1 MSSWAR
7 WPSNRITHS
16 VWLRSVSMRLSVRLG
31 RWTLA
36 LALVSAFLVLGG
48 SIYPECFPPECPE
61 GARCSPVCVAGLLMP
76 GSSPLAWAGLMAA
89 SLAFGL
95 LTIGAVRR
103 PALTAILGLTWL
115 AAWISLTAWISDLAG
130 PQMWMHTLVL
140 WNLGFH
146 IRFGGEGY
154 LLIMLP
160 AGVTA
165 LLSALFSIIGMAGIT
180 KRDAIAHD
188 RSPAEQPRAL

>member
-1 MSSWAR
+1 
-7 WPSNRITHS
+7 
-16 VWLRSVSMRLSVRLG
+16 MRLAVPLAK
-31 RWTLA
+31 WTLA
-36 LALVSAFLVLGG
+36 LALISAFLVLGG
-48 SIYPECFPPECPE
+48 SIYPDCFVPECPA
-61 GARCSPVCVAGLLMP
+61 GSSCGTPVCAAGLLMP
-76 GSSPLAWAGLMAA
+76 GSSLLAWAFLMSV
-89 SLAFGL
+89 SLGFGL
-95 LTIGAVRR
+95 ITIWAVRR
-103 PALTAILGLTWL
+103 LPALTAALGLAWMV
-115 AAWISLTAWISDLAG
+115 AWISLTAWISDLAG
-130 PQMWMHTLVL
+130 AQMWMHTLVL

-188 RSPAEQPRAL
+188 CSPAEQPRAL

>member
-1 MSSWAR
+1 
-7 WPSNRITHS
+7 
-16 VWLRSVSMRLSVRLG
+16 MRLSERLAKG
-31 RWTLA
+31 TLV
-36 LALVSAFLVLGG
+36 LAVISAFLLLGG
-48 SIYPECFPPECPE
+48 SIYPDCFPPECPE

-76 GSSPLAWAGLMAA
+76 GSSPLAWAGLMAS

-95 LTIGAVRR
+95 LTIRAVRR

-115 AAWISLTAWISDLAG
+115 AAWAALTAWLSDLAG

-180 KRDAIAHD
+180 KRDPIAHA
-188 RSPAEQPRAL
+188 RRPAAQPRAL